1 MCTGTLINDRDSP
14 AREIQNIAKKRA
26 MERRERERLREQS
39 KPRKK
44 EFSLL
49 SPIYAYVLICTVG
62 NLKTETDML
71 SIPKIIG
78 TVVHILLFGL
88 YDALIMVFSR
98 LRFEMDIIFIESF
111 PVLQRL

>member
-1 MCTGTLINDRDSP
+1 MSRIRNTAWQACTGTLINDRDSP

-49 SPIYAYVLICTVG
+49 PPIFADISP
-62 NLKTETDML
+62 NM
-71 SIPKIIG
+71 
-78 TVVHILLFGL
+78 
-88 YDALIMVFSR
+88 
-98 LRFEMDIIFIESF
+98 
-111 PVLQRL
+111 

>member
-1 MCTGTLINDRDSP
+1 MYCTGILINDRDSP

-49 SPIYAYVLICTVG
+49 SPIYAYVLIC
-62 NLKTETDML
+62 NLKTVSDML
-71 SIPKIIG
+71 STKEYRFWY
-78 TVVHILLFGL
+78 TSLFG
-88 YDALIMVFSR
+88 M
-98 LRFEMDIIFIESF
+98 
-111 PVLQRL
+111 